1 MRFLFSFLQ
10 SVKVL
15 LGGLPTLQ
23 HIGASPP
30 QHATIPDLSE
40 SVFCSFYQITIN
52 PSSIFWGMLFITS
65 ITQFSKHWSFTVQL
79 ISHWPFILDGMQ
91 SLALTFDSKMGMRDC
106 IKRLADVNANS
117 IHCHVL
123 IHRACHFV
131 TGSSQVRRHDF
142 PLFNLFLITFLFFG
156 CLEVAFRTCSIKLQ
170 GSKVGWPGCHS
181 PDHPSCLF
189 RKVTWYIPLSVTRD
203 LMQLPQF
210 FTDDGGPVL

>member
-1 MRFLFSFLQ
+1 
-10 SVKVL
+10 
-15 LGGLPTLQ
+15 
-23 HIGASPP
+23 
-30 QHATIPDLSE
+30 
-40 SVFCSFYQITIN
+40 
-52 PSSIFWGMLFITS
+52 
-65 ITQFSKHWSFTVQL
+65 
-79 ISHWPFILDGMQ
+79 MQ

-131 TGSSQVRRHDF
+131 TGSSQVCRHDF

-210 FTDDGGPVL
+210 FTDDGDQSYSDIFLQSGLYLSPGGRWTFNEREIESWEECI